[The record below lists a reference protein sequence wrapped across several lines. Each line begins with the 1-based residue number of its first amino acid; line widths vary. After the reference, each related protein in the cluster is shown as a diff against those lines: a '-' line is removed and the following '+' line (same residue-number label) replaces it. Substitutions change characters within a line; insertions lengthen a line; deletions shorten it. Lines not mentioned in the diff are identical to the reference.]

1 MKLRWWKTREE
12 IEFELTN
19 KILAN
24 MKAEQERE
32 FARLAEETRLQAEL
46 EAKAKEEAEARFKA
60 EEDARLKAEEELKAQ
75 QEPWVDIKGWVES
88 PEHGLKIELDY
99 NAAFVTYL
107 RDAGIKGIDD
117 DQIVQKW
124 LAMVSQD
131 VSNNIL
137 EQEINNSITGSE
149 LE

>member
-1 MKLRWWKTREE
+1 MKLRWWKTRAE
-12 IEFELTN
+12 IEFELTQ
-19 KILAN
+19 KILEGLR
-24 MKAEQERE
+24 AEQERKE
-32 FARLAEETRLQAEL
+32 AEAVEAARLQAEL
-46 EAKAKEEAEARFKA
+46 EAKAKEEAEIRFKA
-60 EEDARLKAEEELKAQ
+60 EEDARIKAEEELKAQ

-88 PEHGLKIELDY
+88 AEHGLKIELDY